1 MTSLKTAAK
10 ETRRGYKWVGLSAA
24 VLWDTKNKYLQEKKK
39 KKKKK
44 KTETKR
50 KRKSNPLSIEIF
62 VDVHSTTS

>member
-44 KTETKR
+44 QKR
-50 KRKSNPLSIEIF
+50 SEREKVTRSQ
-62 VDVHSTTS
+62 